1 MTSFNNINSQL
12 GRYVKKGSLEPIGV
26 CDYSGFFFSK
36 SDLIKQME
44 WRGNSLVWTGF
55 MVGRPFLDI
64 PSEQNRPP
72 FIKGDPKIVD
82 TARPNDKGEDIS
94 KISAEER
101 LRRARAI

>member
-1 MTSFNNINSQL
+1 MASFNNINSQL

-44 WRGNSLVWTGF
+44 WRGNSLIWTGF
-55 MVGRPFLDI
+55 MVGRPFLDV

-72 FIKGDPKIVD
+72 LIRDDPKIVD
-82 TARPNDKGEDIS
+82 NARPNDQGEDIS

-101 LRRARAI
+101 LKRARAL